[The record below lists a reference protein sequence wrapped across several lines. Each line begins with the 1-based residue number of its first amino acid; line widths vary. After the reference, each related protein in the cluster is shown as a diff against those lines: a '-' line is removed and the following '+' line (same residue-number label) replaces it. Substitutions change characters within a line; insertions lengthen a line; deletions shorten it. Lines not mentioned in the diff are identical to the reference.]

1 MQQVDYLLIG
11 QGISGTMLSY
21 ELHKQNKSF
30 IIIDEANEY
39 TASKV
44 ASGVINP
51 VTGRQIITTWL
62 ADKLFAKAWEA
73 YQEMGYLLGDTFI
86 EELPM
91 YSFPLTAQ
99 MQEAYAESML
109 KQDTYIF
116 MNEHF
121 GNYHQ
126 YFNTYFGSAL
136 IKPVYMVQLQ
146 NLLAK
151 WRLYLVNKQKII
163 NEKFEVSA
171 LQMLPDGIV
180 YKQINA
186 TKIIFCDGISSYTLP
201 YFKNLPYV
209 YNKGEALIVNIPQLP
224 VNNLYKF
231 GTLTI
236 VPWQKGLWWV
246 GSSYENNPA
255 DALPSAPFRM
265 QKEKQLNELLKI
277 PYQVVNHLAAIRPA
291 TMERRPFVGLH
302 PLHNNIGIFNGM
314 GTKGTSLA
322 PYFAAEFVASLVN
335 NAPLHPEVNINRY
348 RKILSMA

>member
-180 YKQINA
+180 YKRHQN
-186 TKIIFCDGISSYTLP
+186 
-201 YFKNLPYV
+201 YFL
-209 YNKGEALIVNIPQLP
+209 
-224 VNNLYKF
+224 
-231 GTLTI
+231 
-236 VPWQKGLWWV
+236 
-246 GSSYENNPA
+246 
-255 DALPSAPFRM
+255 
-265 QKEKQLNELLKI
+265 
-277 PYQVVNHLAAIRPA
+277 
-291 TMERRPFVGLH
+291 
-302 PLHNNIGIFNGM
+302 
-314 GTKGTSLA
+314 
-322 PYFAAEFVASLVN
+322 
-335 NAPLHPEVNINRY
+335 
-348 RKILSMA
+348 